1 MYKFPLGGA
10 GMAGYRV
17 DRLTE
22 DIRRELTDILR
33 EVKDPRITGLVSIVK
48 VTVTSDLSYS
58 KIFVSVIGGDI
69 KETVKGLNSAAGF
82 IRRELSA
89 RVKMRKTPELKF
101 ISDDSIEQSA
111 RISKLL
117 SNLSKGDQP
126 QAEISADNS
135 EDNADVEN

>member
-1 MYKFPLGGA
+1 
-10 GMAGYRV
+10 MAGYRV

>member
-1 MYKFPLGGA
+1 MKVIWQGA
-10 GMAGYRV
+10 
-17 DRLTE
+17 
-22 DIRRELTDILR
+22 
-33 EVKDPRITGLVSIVK
+33 ITFGLVTIP
-48 VTVTSDLSYS
+48 
-58 KIFVSVIGGDI
+58 I
-69 KETVKGLNSAAGF
+69 KLYAATESHALGFTLLHATCHTPLKYHRWCPHCEKEVVWEETVKGLNSAAGF